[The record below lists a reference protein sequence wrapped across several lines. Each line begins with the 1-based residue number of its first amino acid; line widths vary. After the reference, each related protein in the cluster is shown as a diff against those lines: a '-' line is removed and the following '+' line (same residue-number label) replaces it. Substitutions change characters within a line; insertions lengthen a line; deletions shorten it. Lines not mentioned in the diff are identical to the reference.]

1 MFKPSK
7 FLSTLGCDGK
17 GNWTSDTASVTG
29 KTTEQNYML
38 KLYRLIS
45 EVLSLSTLR
54 SQEERSWETLI

>member
-38 KLYRLIS
+38 KLYRFIS
-45 EVLSLSTLR
+45 EVLSLSTLM
-54 SQEERSWETLI
+54 S